1 MSEIFEDMAGGGGV
15 VMMLAQKNYDKETYA
30 HVLRVAHFVEDNEL
44 IPDHL
49 KSFCIKLAICHDLI
63 EDTDVSLGLFTGD
76 FQLAL
81 DAITKP
87 EKETYKSYI
96 KHIKELDMGEEW
108 CQAVYWVKIADMK
121 DHLSQKETLTE
132 RLKEK
137 YLEGLAILL

>member
-1 MSEIFEDMAGGGGV
+1 MSEIFDDMSMV
-15 VMMLAQKNYDKETYA
+15 IELAQKNYDKKTYEHA
-30 HVLRVAHFVEDNEL
+30 MRVAHFIEGNEL

-49 KSFCIKLAICHDLI
+49 KSFCVKLAICHDLI
-63 EDTDVSLGLFTGD
+63 EDTDVSLGFFTGD

-87 EKETYKSYI
+87 EKEMYKSYI
-96 KHIKELDMGEEW
+96 KYIKGLDMREEW